1 MADDKNLDKKGA
13 DDEPELVIVDKP
25 ITDAGDDKDKSRKR
39 DARMDD
45 DDDVDEGGHRDARM
59 DDAGE
64 HLRETQEQKR
74 ERRRKERHEER
85 DRRRR
90 EDARKDAAIKALEDN
105 NRRMQ
110 SELEALK
117 QRSTASQAA
126 TIDQRM
132 NDAVRMA
139 QEGETALRDA
149 VERADG
155 TAAVL
160 AQRKINA
167 GTQQYRELEA
177 LKQRMQAQPQQRQD
191 NGREAAPPIDPEV
204 RRHVRRFQKDHPW
217 YDGRGDDQ
225 DSAIVLTID
234 AKLTDEGY
242 DPADQDYWDELRDR
256 IERALPHRFDGSDDD
271 DDDRPPARRVNGNG
285 NGDGRR
291 RGPPVR
297 GNGGGSLRRNEVYI
311 SPDRKAALQAAG
323 YWGDPEK
330 MARLA
335 KRYQQYDRENN
346 K

>member
-1 MADDKNLDKKGA
+1 MADDKNLDKKS
-13 DDEPELVIVDKP
+13 DDNEPELVIVDQP
-25 ITDAGDDKDKSRKR
+25 ITDAGDDKDKSRKAR

-45 DDDVDEGGHRDARM
+45 DDDDGHRDARM
-59 DDAGE
+59 DDPGE

-90 EDARKDAAIKALEDN
+90 EDARKDSAIRALEEN

-110 SELEALK
+110 TELDTLK
-117 QRSTASQAA
+117 QRSVAGQVGAIEA
-126 TIDQRM
+126 QM
-132 NDAVRMA
+132 NDALRIV
-139 QEGETALRDA
+139 QEGERELRDA

-155 TAAVL
+155 NATVM
-160 AQRKINA
+160 AQRKVNH
-167 GTQQYRELEA
+167 GTHKYRELEA
-177 LKQRMQAQPQQRQD
+177 LKTRAAQQTTQPQRQD
-191 NGREAAPPIDPEV
+191 NGRDAPAPMDPEV
-204 RRHVRRFQKDHPW
+204 RRYVRRFQKDHPW

-242 DPADQDYWDELRDR
+242 DPADQEYWDELRDR
-256 IERALPHRFDGSDDD
+256 IERALPHRFDGDDD
-271 DDDRPPARRVNGNG
+271 DDSDDRRPARRANG

-311 SPDRKAALQAAG
+311 NPDRRAALQAAG
-323 YWGDPEK
+323 YWGDEEK
-330 MARLA
+330 MKRLA
-335 KRYQQYDRENN
+335 KRYQQYDRENS